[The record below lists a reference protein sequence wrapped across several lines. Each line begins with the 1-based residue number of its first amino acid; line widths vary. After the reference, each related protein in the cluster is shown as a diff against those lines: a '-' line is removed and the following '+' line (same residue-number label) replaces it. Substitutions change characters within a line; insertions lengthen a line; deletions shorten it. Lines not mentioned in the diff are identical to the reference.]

1 MTVDD
6 ILGAQTGNFVGYATS
21 GPDRD
26 KAASGGVVSAIT
38 RYLLEQNIVQG
49 VLASRID
56 VEDGE
61 ISPRSI
67 IARHPDELARC
78 RNSIYLDFS
87 LASQG
92 RYRALIE
99 ELGETDHRIA
109 VVGLFCHLNH
119 LAQMMERHGIA
130 RERVLMIGLF
140 CSHAPERVLLKQV
153 LERQGAELDR
163 AVAYHTKTGD
173 GYRDGRLY
181 GRSTLDYADG
191 TKLDFPFIE
200 FTAFKNAWF
209 YTPKKCLACPDQFAE
224 VADIS
229 CGDAWYK
236 EIRAHR
242 FKQTT
247 IVTRTDEARD
257 LLLRMVRDRALEL
270 RDVDPTSIVRSQR
283 RVAGVEKAGLAARVK
298 LAPWFGIKLPAATG
312 RIRLRDLAHAG
323 LMLAAVKISAYP
335 RAMRLIMALPTPI
348 ILVFTLT
355 VKLLEQSLLNGLAKG
370 KGVGRVITGFEAE
383 TPAAQLRTPDAH
395 HAAQRSS

>member
-1 MTVDD
+1 MRLQVDD
-6 ILGAQTGNFVGYATS
+6 VLGAQTGNFVGYATS

-38 RYLLEQNIVQG
+38 RYVLQENIVQG

-61 ISPRSI
+61 IQPRPI

-92 RYRALIE
+92 RYRALID
-99 ELGETDHRIA
+99 ELKSTDHRIA

-119 LAQMMERHGIA
+119 LAQMMERNGIA

-140 CSHAPERVLLKQV
+140 CSHAPDRVLLKQV
-153 LERQGAELDR
+153 LERQGAELER

-181 GRSTLDYADG
+181 GRSTLDYDDG

-247 IVTRTDEARD
+247 VVTRTAEARD
-257 LLLRMVRDRALEL
+257 LILRMVRDRALEL
-270 RDVDPTSIVRSQR
+270 RDVDPASIVQSQK
-283 RVAGVEKAGLAARVK
+283 RVAGVEKAGLAARVR
-298 LAPWFGIKLPAATG
+298 LAPWFGIKLPAASG
-312 RIRLRDLAHAG
+312 RIRLRDLAHAA
-323 LMLAAVKISAYP
+323 LMLSAVKVSAYP
-335 RAMRLIMALPTPI
+335 KIMRLIMALPTPI
-348 ILVFTLT
+348 VLVFTLT
-355 VKLLEQSLLNGLAKG
+355 IKLLEQSLLQGLVKG
-370 KGVGRVITGFEAE
+370 KGVGKVITGFETNPTADRLN
-383 TPAAQLRTPDAH
+383 PGRRRAA
-395 HAAQRSS
+395 